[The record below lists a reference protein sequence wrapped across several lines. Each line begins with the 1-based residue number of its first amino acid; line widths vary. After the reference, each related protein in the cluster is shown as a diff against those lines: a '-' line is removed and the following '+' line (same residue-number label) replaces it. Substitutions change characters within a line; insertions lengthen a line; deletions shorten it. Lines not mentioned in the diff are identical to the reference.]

1 MPVPEKEELSSMVE
15 DLISTIAQVEC
26 RSESRGEEIPVAVV
40 FGEDRFE
47 ITEIVDRAVVTSV
60 EAGEPVR
67 HRFWVELEDRRR
79 CQLTREI
86 PDGTWRV
93 KVAR

>member
-1 MPVPEKEELSSMVE
+1 MPEGF
-15 DLISTIAQVEC
+15 ISTIAHVEC
-26 RSESRGEEIPVAVV
+26 RSEGRGDEIPVAVV
-40 FGEDRFE
+40 FGDGRFKVTA
-47 ITEIVDRAVVTSV
+47 ITDQAMVTSI

-67 HRFWVELEDRRR
+67 QRFWVELEDRRR
-79 CQLTREI
+79 CELTREI